1 MILERG
7 KKKCDCGN
15 VAQWLYMPG
24 YGDGSNPYICDD
36 CVSSPDDIGCSCN
49 WHYGKPQEG
58 LPTDEPEGIEGKDW
72 RWIEHEGNEYIEKIT
87 KEEDGYWQY
96 IDERGRPYPCAEY
109 EYDEDGFTEYTWLGE
124 KVSTLNM
131 RFYFFRLKIKNKVK
145 TWWKKYIIDDVP
157 KELDDI
163 F

>member
-7 KKKCDCGN
+7 KKKCDCGKIA
-15 VAQWLYMPG
+15 VWVYMPG
-24 YGDGSNPYICDD
+24 YSNGGNSYICDD
-36 CVSSPDDIGCSCN
+36 CVSSPEDIGCSCN

-72 RWIEHEGNEYIEKIT
+72 RWIEYEGDEYTDKIT

-96 IDERGRPYPCAEY
+96 LDERGRPYPCAEY
-109 EYDEDGFTEYTWLGE
+109 DYDEEGYPEYTWLGR
-124 KVSTLNM
+124 KLSDLDIW
-131 RFYFFRLKIKNKVK
+131 FYFFKYKIKNKFK
-145 TWWKKYIIDDVP
+145 RWWKNNIVDDFP
-157 KELDDI
+157 KNIEND

>member
-15 VAQWLYMPG
+15 VAVWLYMPG

-36 CVSSPDDIGCSCN
+36 CVSSPEDIGCSCN

-58 LPTDEPEGIEGKDW
+58 LPTDEPDGIEGKDW
-72 RWIEHEGNEYIEKIT
+72 RWVEYEGDEYVDKIT

-96 IDERGRPYPCAEY
+96 LDERGRPYPCAEY
-109 EYDEDGFTEYTWLGE
+109 DYDEEGYPDYTWLGE
-124 KVSTLNM
+124 KVM
-131 RFYFFRLKIKNKVK
+131 RLDMWFYFFKERTKNKFK
-145 TWWKKYIIDDVP
+145 RWWKKHIVDDVP
-157 KELDDI
+157 EEMEDL